1 MAQIEQT
8 QRLLQLSAQ
17 APPASKSGTQAEE
30 DQAARNL
37 SLYGNPF
44 GPRAVEP
51 AEMEQ
56 AAARG
61 SSPPSLSPPVTPP
74 ESGEGTAEDTAG
86 IGKEREFY
94 SARRP
99 SGDLEAIWRGIEV
112 VEYTRALGGRGLATH
127 RRWLSVHPTDKTLHI
142 SRELGARRSR
152 CFKLAHI
159 ERANIGADDALFQGV
174 APRGV
179 QEWET
184 LSIVISPGM
193 GRRRRTLG
201 FSVAGNGSTLRLLMA
216 LQLAWYRDA
225 SRMSWGR
232 ALWVMVRLRVRC
244 KALERGLTPA
254 EVWCQALREG
264 QKNDSNRSVEAAAL
278 IATITEDRGEGPRYP
293 AAVRVAGL

>member
-1 MAQIEQT
+1 MVYFCARKKKSRVHPT
-8 QRLLQLSAQ
+8 PVSGGTA
-17 APPASKSGTQAEE
+17 ATAYASIDHT
-30 DQAARNL
+30 
-37 SLYGNPF
+37 
-44 GPRAVEP
+44 
-51 AEMEQ
+51 
-56 AAARG
+56 AARG

-232 ALWVMVRLRVRC
+232 ALWVMVRMRVRC

-278 IATITEDRGEGPRYP
+278 
-293 AAVRVAGL
+293 VQ